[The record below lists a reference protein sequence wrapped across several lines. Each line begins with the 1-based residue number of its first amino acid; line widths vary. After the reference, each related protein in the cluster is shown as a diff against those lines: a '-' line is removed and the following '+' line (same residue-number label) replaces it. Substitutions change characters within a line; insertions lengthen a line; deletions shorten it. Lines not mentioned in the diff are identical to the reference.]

1 MAEREFLRWI
11 RRRIGRRGGRILV
24 DSGDDAALVR
34 IGRSDVL
41 FKTDVVVAGVHF
53 DRRTAAP
60 ETIGHKALARCLS
73 DLAAMGGKPSFAVVA
88 MLIPKGT
95 KDDVLYRL
103 FLGMERTSRR
113 FRAPIV
119 GGDVAVYDGP
129 LAITVSLT
137 GEMDGR
143 RPVLR
148 SGARPG
154 DWIGVT
160 GPLGGSILGKHLTFT
175 PRLREGRR
183 LADRG
188 ATSMI
193 DVSDGLGVDL
203 HHLCDESGVG
213 AILDEA
219 AIPIASAARRLSRRD
234 RRPPIEH
241 ALSDGEDYE
250 LLYTMPS
257 RKATKGIG
265 RIVKGSGVALL
276 RRDGTLVEVP
286 PRGWEHRWS

>member
-34 IGRSDVL
+34 IGRADVL
-41 FKTDVVVAGVHF
+41 FKTDVVIDGVHV
-53 DRRTAAP
+53 DRRTATP
-60 ETIGHKALARCLS
+60 ERIGHKALARCLS
-73 DLAAMGGKPSFAVVA
+73 DIAAMGGVPSFAVVA
-88 MLIPKGT
+88 IMIPRGL
-95 KDDVLYRL
+95 KDDVLFRL

-113 FRAPIV
+113 FRTPIV

-137 GEMDGR
+137 GEMGGR

-148 SGARPG
+148 SGAKPG

-160 GPLGGSILGKHLTFT
+160 GPLGGSLLGKHLTFT

-183 LADRG
+183 LAERG
-188 ATSMI
+188 ATAMI
-193 DVSDGLGVDL
+193 DISDGLGVDL
-203 HHLCDESGVG
+203 HHLCEESGVG
-213 AILDEA
+213 AVLDEA
-219 AIPIASAARRLSRRD
+219 ALPISAAARRSGRRD
-234 RRPPIEH
+234 GRSPLEH

-257 RKATKGIG
+257 RKATGGIG
-265 RIVKGSGVALL
+265 RLVKGSGVALL
-276 RRDGTLVEVP
+276 RRDGTLVDVP